1 MNILI
6 FGASGATG
14 QQLVRQALEQRHY
27 VTAFVRDPAKLPF
40 RHKRLNVIRGNVSD
54 CHLVEQAVKGHD
66 TVLSAL
72 GADSP
77 FNYDQAVVD
86 GLANIIRT
94 MESTGVKRLIYLS
107 FVGVKDSRSD
117 AGFIIRH
124 IAPKLLRTE
133 IAGHEARE
141 AMIKQCRLQ
150 WTIVRAPTLT
160 NGPLTKT
167 YRSGENLRSNAFAV
181 TLSRANTAD
190 FMLKQLTDS
199 RFVGKVARIM
209 P

>member
-14 QQLVRQALEQRHY
+14 QQLVKQALEQHQ
-27 VTAFVRDPAKLPF
+27 VTAFVRNPAKLTL
-40 RHKRLNVIRGNVSD
+40 RHNRLRVIQGNVSD
-54 CHLVEQAVKGHD
+54 CKAVEKAINGHD
-66 TVLSAL
+66 AVLSAL
-72 GADSP
+72 GAASP
-77 FNYDQAVVD
+77 FTFDQVVVD
-86 GLANIIRT
+86 GLATIIKA
-94 MESTGVKRLIYLS
+94 MESAGVKRLIYLS
-107 FVGVKDSRSD
+107 FAGLNDSRND

-141 AMIKQCRLQ
+141 AMIRQCQLQ

-167 YRSGENLRSNAFAV
+167 YRSGENIRSNAFAV
-181 TLSRANTAD
+181 TLSRADTAD
-190 FMLKQLTDS
+190 FMLTQLTDS
-199 RFVGKVARIM
+199 RFLGKVARIM